1 MRFNRLF
8 NSNASLVFAL
18 LLGLVN
24 GLVFVF
30 LVPPWQHYDEPNHF
44 AYTWLIDHH
53 PGSLP
58 QPGDSDPAM
67 SRAVVESMV
76 ANGFYKGMLNQPDM
90 SSTDKPVQIEG
101 YSQLDEPPFYYM
113 IVS

>member
-1 MRFNRLF
+1 LTLTHVRMRFDSLL

-18 LLGLVN
+18 LPGLLN

-30 LVPPWQHYDEPNHF
+30 LVPPWQHYDEPNHIVF
-44 AYTWLIDHH
+44 IWLIGHH

-58 QPGDSDPAM
+58 QPGESDPAM

-76 ANGFYKGMLNQPDM
+76 AIGFYKGM
-90 SSTDKPVQIEG
+90 V
-101 YSQLDEPPFYYM
+101 Y
-113 IVS
+113 